1 MKRGARAY
9 TVMVQ
14 RDGALESRTFRVPV
28 WAARVGAVAGVVA
41 GVLVVAVLAVYGP
54 VTRAA
59 ARVPGLQRDVA
70 RLQAENAKIVTLSAA
85 VDSLEQRYAQVR
97 KMIGAD
103 IVPDP
108 LRHAATLPVAPAIR
122 AYPRSATPRFVANNA
137 PPHYWPLD
145 DTGFLTQRQVG
156 DSARDEA
163 HPGIDIAVP
172 TGSVVRA
179 AGGGA
184 VAQTGQDPEY
194 GWFILLQ
201 HVDGYQSMYGHLSRR
216 LVAQG
221 DSVVAGQVIGLSG
234 NTGRSSAPHLHFEIR
249 RQGTSLDPLTMV
261 KEGRQ

>member
-1 MKRGARAY
+1 MKSGARAY

-14 RDGALESRTFRVPV
+14 RDGALESHTFRVPV
-28 WAARVGAVAGVVA
+28 WAVRAGAAGGAVAGV
-41 GVLVVAVLAVYGP
+41 LILALLAFYGP

-97 KMIGAD
+97 QMIGAD

-122 AYPRSATPRFVANNA
+122 AFPRSATPHFVAGNA

-156 DSARDEA
+156 DSARGEA

-179 AGGGA
+179 AGGGT

-216 LVAQG
+216 LVVQG

>member
-1 MKRGARAY
+1 MKPGARAY
-9 TVMVQ
+9 TVMVH

-108 LRHAATLPVAPAIR
+108 LRHAATLPVAP
-122 AYPRSATPRFVANNA
+122 RFVANDA

-179 AGGGA
+179 AGGGT

>member
-1 MKRGARAY
+1 
-9 TVMVQ
+9 
-14 RDGALESRTFRVPV
+14 
-28 WAARVGAVAGVVA
+28 
-41 GVLVVAVLAVYGP
+41 
-54 VTRAA
+54 
-59 ARVPGLQRDVA
+59 
-70 RLQAENAKIVTLSAA
+70 
-85 VDSLEQRYAQVR
+85 
-97 KMIGAD
+97 
-103 IVPDP
+103 
-108 LRHAATLPVAPAIR
+108 
-122 AYPRSATPRFVANNA
+122 
-137 PPHYWPLD
+137 
-145 DTGFLTQRQVG
+145 
-156 DSARDEA
+156 
-163 HPGIDIAVP
+163 
-172 TGSVVRA
+172 VRA